1 MAGSSDK
8 ASQQTRAKWLCLNCG
23 LEFQG
28 AKTKPECPE
37 CFNKC
42 DFLLVRLNREG
53 LPAMSDEEEIMK
65 EPEIPLT
72 LQTQDELEY
81 RDELLDYIRRKNLAR
96 ARRKMLEE
104 TAEELKV
111 KRELEKLQHGENG
124 NFTTDGG
131 QNLSAAPLLI
141 TALAPTKEEREALLK
156 ELSENK
162 ELALSLGLMLNAPR
176 SMMPF
181 FPFFA
186 PSMQQ
191 QQQTAVTDL
200 AEALEK
206 LAKIAREGRENDG
219 GIEELREEL
228 RELREA
234 LTKRDP
240 VEDIKKLWELQKE
253 LREEA
258 GEGKGKKEEIELLA
272 KAVEKMGETTSK
284 AIASLKAT
292 LLRLEEEKKG
302 GSSYEKEIE
311 RLRNQMKNMKDFVDT
326 IAEISRTFTSTSS
339 DGEDYYKRKE
349 FEHKLRLEELEKE
362 KELERE
368 RRKRERD
375 MAIAKLL
382 EMMRSKHRESEED
395 EEEEEEE
402 KERFVIGDEEE
413 ERGVKGIEIEIGE
426 EEEREEEGEEKGEDA
441 EKEVSGNE

>member
-1 MAGSSDK
+1 MAGSSSER

-65 EPEIPLT
+65 EPELT
-72 LQTQDELEY
+72 LTLHTQDELEY
-81 RDELLDYIRRKNLAR
+81 KDELLDYIRRKNLAR

-104 TAEELKV
+104 EAEELKV

-162 ELALSLGLMLNAPR
+162 ELALSLGMMLNAPR
-176 SMMPF
+176 STMPF

-186 PSMQQ
+186 PQAQQ

-206 LAKIAREGRENDG
+206 LAKIAREERRNDG
-219 GIEELREEL
+219 EIEALREEL

-234 LTKRDP
+234 LTRRDP
-240 VEDIKKLWELQKE
+240 VEDIKKLLEIRRELQE
-253 LREEA
+253 LQGEE
-258 GEGKGKKEEIELLA
+258 KGKKEEVELLS
-272 KAVEKMGETTSK
+272 KAVKEMGESVNK
-284 AIASLKAT
+284 AISSLKAT
-292 LLRLEEEKKG
+292 ILRLEQERGG
-302 GSSYEKEIE
+302 GSQEREIE
-311 RLRNQMKNMKDFVDT
+311 RAKRVMQNLKEYVDAAKELT
-326 IAEISRTFTSTSS
+326 NILSS
-339 DGEDYYKRKE
+339 SSSGDGEDYYKRKK
-349 FEHKLRLEELEKE
+349 FEHELELERLEKE

-375 MAIAKLL
+375 MAIARLL
-382 EMMRSKHRESEED
+382 EMMRSKHREGDEEEGEEEEEENEEDRFGIGSVGEEEKSIEIEIGD
-395 EEEEEEE
+395 EEEEEEAR
-402 KERFVIGDEEE
+402 KEEE
-413 ERGVKGIEIEIGE
+413 EGGGE
-426 EEEREEEGEEKGEDA
+426 
-441 EKEVSGNE
+441 

>member
-1 MAGSSDK
+1 MAGSSSEK

-53 LPAMSDEEEIMK
+53 LPAMTAMDDEEEVMK
-65 EPEIPLT
+65 EPELSLT
-72 LQTQDELEY
+72 LHTQEELEY
-81 RDELLDYIRRKNLAR
+81 KDELLDYIRKKNLAR
-96 ARRKMLEE
+96 ARRKKLEE
-104 TAEELKV
+104 EVEELKMR
-111 KRELEKLQHGENG
+111 RELEKLQRGENG
-124 NFTTDGG
+124 NFTDGG

-176 SMMPF
+176 STMPF

-186 PSMQQ
+186 PPMQQ
-191 QQQTAVTDL
+191 AQQQTAVTDL
-200 AEALEK
+200 AEALER
-206 LAKIAREGRENDG
+206 LAKIAREERRNDG

-228 RELREA
+228 RQLREV

-240 VEDIKKLWELQKE
+240 VEDIKKLLEIRRELQE
-253 LREEA
+253 LQGEEKGKREEV
-258 GEGKGKKEEIELLA
+258 ELLS
-272 KAVEKMGETTSK
+272 KAVKEMGESVNK
-284 AIASLKAT
+284 AISSLKAT
-292 LLRLEEEKKG
+292 ILRLEQERGG
-302 GSSYEKEIE
+302 GSQEREIE
-311 RLRNQMKNMKDFVDT
+311 RAKKVMQSLKEYVDAAKELT
-326 IAEISRTFTSTSS
+326 NILSS
-339 DGEDYYKRKE
+339 SSGDGEDYYKRKK
-349 FEHKLRLEELEKE
+349 FEHELELERLEKE

-375 MAIAKLL
+375 MAIARLL
-382 EMMRSKHRESEED
+382 EMMRSKHRESEE

-402 KERFVIGDEEE
+402 NEEDRFEIGSVEEE
-413 ERGVKGIEIEIGE
+413 GGKGIEIEIGDE
-426 EEEREEEGEEKGEDA
+426 EEEEEKRGEDEEG
-441 EKEVSGNE
+441 

>member
-1 MAGSSDK
+1 MAGSSSEK
-8 ASQQTRAKWLCLNCG
+8 ASQQTRARWLCLNCG

-53 LPAMSDEEEIMK
+53 LPAMTAMDDEEEIMK
-65 EPEIPLT
+65 EPELSLT
-72 LQTQDELEY
+72 LHTQEELEY
-81 RDELLDYIRRKNLAR
+81 KDELLDYIRRKNLAR

-124 NFTTDGG
+124 NFTDGG

-176 SMMPF
+176 STMPF

-186 PSMQQ
+186 PQAQQ

-200 AEALEK
+200 AEALER
-206 LAKIAREGRENDG
+206 LAKIAREERQNDG

-228 RELREA
+228 RQLREA

-240 VEDIKKLWELQKE
+240 VEDIKKLLEIRRELQE
-253 LREEA
+253 LQGEEKGKREEV
-258 GEGKGKKEEIELLA
+258 ELLS
-272 KAVEKMGETTSK
+272 KAVKEMGESVNK
-284 AIASLKAT
+284 AISSLRAT
-292 LLRLEEEKKG
+292 ILRLEQERGG
-302 GSSYEKEIE
+302 GSQEREIE
-311 RLRNQMKNMKDFVDT
+311 RAKRVMQNLKEYVDAAKELT
-326 IAEISRTFTSTSS
+326 NILSS
-339 DGEDYYKRKE
+339 SSGDGEDYYKRKK
-349 FEHKLRLEELEKE
+349 FEHELELERLEKE

-375 MAIAKLL
+375 MAIARLL
-382 EMMRSKHRESEED
+382 EMMRSKHRESD

-402 KERFVIGDEEE
+402 EEDRFEIGSVEEE
-413 ERGVKGIEIEIGE
+413 GGKGIEIEIGDEEE
-426 EEEREEEGEEKGEDA
+426 EEERKEEERGGE
-441 EKEVSGNE
+441 

>member
-1 MAGSSDK
+1 MSSDSSKK
-8 ASQQTRAKWLCLNCG
+8 ASQQTKAKWLCLKCG

-53 LPAMSDEEEIMK
+53 LPAMTAMDDGEEVMK
-65 EPEIPLT
+65 EPELSLT

-81 RDELLDYIRRKNLAR
+81 KDELLDYIRRKNLAR

-104 TAEELKV
+104 TAEELRV

-124 NFTTDGG
+124 GSTDGG

-176 SMMPF
+176 STFPF

-186 PSMQQ
+186 PQAQQ
-191 QQQTAVTDL
+191 QQQTPVTDL
-200 AEALEK
+200 AEALER
-206 LAKIAREGRENDG
+206 LAKIAREERGNDG

-228 RELREA
+228 RQLREA

-240 VEDIKKLWELQKE
+240 VEDIKKLLEIRRELQE
-253 LREEA
+253 LE
-258 GEGKGKKEEIELLA
+258 GEGKGKREEVELLS
-272 KAVEKMGETTSK
+272 KAVKEMGESVNK
-284 AIASLKAT
+284 AISSLKAT
-292 LLRLEEEKKG
+292 ILRLEQERGG
-302 GSSYEKEIE
+302 GSQEREIE
-311 RLRNQMKNMKDFVDT
+311 RAKRVMQNLKEYVDAAKELT
-326 IAEISRTFTSTSS
+326 NILSS
-339 DGEDYYKRKE
+339 SSGDGEDYYKRKK
-349 FEHKLRLEELEKE
+349 FEHELELERLEKE

-375 MAIAKLL
+375 MAIARLL
-382 EMMRSKHRESEED
+382 EVMRSKHREGEEEEGEEEEEENEED
-395 EEEEEEE
+395 RFEIGSVGEEEIEIEIGDEEEEE
-402 KERFVIGDEEE
+402 KEEG
-413 ERGVKGIEIEIGE
+413 GKW
-426 EEEREEEGEEKGEDA
+426 ERE
-441 EKEVSGNE
+441 

>member
-1 MAGSSDK
+1 MAGSSSDR

-65 EPEIPLT
+65 EPELT
-72 LQTQDELEY
+72 LTLHTQDELEY
-81 RDELLDYIRRKNLAR
+81 KDELLDYIRRKNLAR

-104 TAEELKV
+104 EAEELKV

-124 NFTTDGG
+124 NFITDGG

-162 ELALSLGLMLNAPR
+162 ELALALGMMLNAPR
-176 SMMPF
+176 STMPF

-186 PSMQQ
+186 PPMQQ
-191 QQQTAVTDL
+191 AQQQTAVTDL
-200 AEALEK
+200 AEALER
-206 LAKIAREGRENDG
+206 LAKIAREERRNDG

-240 VEDIKKLWELQKE
+240 VEDIKKLLEIRRELQE
-253 LREEA
+253 LQGEEKGKREEV
-258 GEGKGKKEEIELLA
+258 ELLS
-272 KAVEKMGETTSK
+272 KAVKEMGESVNK
-284 AIASLKAT
+284 AISSLKAT
-292 LLRLEEEKKG
+292 ILRLEQERGG
-302 GSSYEKEIE
+302 GSQEREIE
-311 RLRNQMKNMKDFVDT
+311 RAKKVMQSLKEYVDAAKELT
-326 IAEISRTFTSTSS
+326 NILSS
-339 DGEDYYKRKE
+339 SSGDGEDYYKRKK
-349 FEHKLRLEELEKE
+349 FEHELELERLEKE

-382 EMMRSKHRESEED
+382 EMMRSKHHESD

-402 KERFVIGDEEE
+402 EENEEDRFEIGSVEEE
-413 ERGVKGIEIEIGE
+413 GGKGIEIEIGDE
-426 EEEREEEGEEKGEDA
+426 EEEEEKRGEDEEG
-441 EKEVSGNE
+441 

>member
-1 MAGSSDK
+1 MVGSSSEK
-8 ASQQTRAKWLCLNCG
+8 ASQQTRARWLCLNCG

-53 LPAMSDEEEIMK
+53 LPAMTAMDDEEEVMK
-65 EPEIPLT
+65 EPELSLT
-72 LQTQDELEY
+72 LHTQEELEY
-81 RDELLDYIRRKNLAR
+81 KDELLDYIRRKNLAR

-111 KRELEKLQHGENG
+111 KRELEKLQHGENSD
-124 NFTTDGG
+124 TDGG

-162 ELALSLGLMLNAPR
+162 ELALALGMMLNAPR
-176 SMMPF
+176 STMPF

-186 PSMQQ
+186 PQAQQ

-206 LAKIAREGRENDG
+206 LAKIAREERRNDG

-228 RELREA
+228 RQLREA
-234 LTKRDP
+234 LTRRDP
-240 VEDIKKLWELQKE
+240 VEDIKKLLEIRRELQE
-253 LREEA
+253 LQGEEKGKREEV
-258 GEGKGKKEEIELLA
+258 ELLS
-272 KAVEKMGETTSK
+272 KAVKEMGESVNK
-284 AIASLKAT
+284 AISSLRAT
-292 LLRLEEEKKG
+292 ILRLEQERGG
-302 GSSYEKEIE
+302 GSQEREIE
-311 RLRNQMKNMKDFVDT
+311 RAKRVMQNLKEYVDAAKELT
-326 IAEISRTFTSTSS
+326 NILSS
-339 DGEDYYKRKE
+339 SSGDGEDYYKRKK
-349 FEHKLRLEELEKE
+349 FEHELELERLEKE

-375 MAIAKLL
+375 MAIARLL
-382 EMMRSKHRESEED
+382 EMMRSKHRESD

-402 KERFVIGDEEE
+402 ENEEDRFEIGSVGREEKSIEIEIGDEEE
-413 ERGVKGIEIEIGE
+413 EEEARKEE
-426 EEEREEEGEEKGEDA
+426 EEERGGE
-441 EKEVSGNE
+441 

>member
-1 MAGSSDK
+1 MAGSSSER

-28 AKTKPECPE
+28 AKTRPECPE

-53 LPAMSDEEEIMK
+53 LPAMTAMDDEEEVMK
-65 EPEIPLT
+65 EPELSLT
-72 LQTQDELEY
+72 LHTQDELEY
-81 RDELLDYIRRKNLAR
+81 KDELLDYIRRKNLAR

-104 TAEELKV
+104 EAEELKV

-124 NFTTDGG
+124 NFTTDGS

-176 SMMPF
+176 STMPF
-181 FPFFA
+181 FPFFTS
-186 PSMQQ
+186 PNT
-191 QQQTAVTDL
+191 QQTAVKDL

-206 LAKIAREGRENDG
+206 LANITQQQSNDG
-219 GIEELREEL
+219 LREEI
-228 RELREA
+228 RELKEVI
-234 LTKRDP
+234 LESSKRDP

-253 LREEA
+253 LREEVG
-258 GEGKGKKEEIELLA
+258 GEKGKKEEIELLA

-302 GSSYEKEIE
+302 GSSYERELE
-311 RLRNQMKNMKDFVDT
+311 RLRNQMKNIKEFVDA
-326 IAEISRTFTSTSS
+326 IGDISKTFTSSTSS
-339 DGEDYYKRKE
+339 DGEEYYKRKE

-382 EMMRSKHRESEED
+382 EMMRSKHRESDEEEGEEEEEENEEDRFGIGSVGEEEKSIEIEIGD
-395 EEEEEEE
+395 EEEEEEAR
-402 KERFVIGDEEE
+402 KEEE
-413 ERGVKGIEIEIGE
+413 EGGGE
-426 EEEREEEGEEKGEDA
+426 
-441 EKEVSGNE
+441 

>member
-1 MAGSSDK
+1 MAGSSSEK

-53 LPAMSDEEEIMK
+53 LPAMTAMENDEEEVMK
-65 EPEIPLT
+65 EPELSLT
-72 LQTQDELEY
+72 LHTQEELEY
-81 RDELLDYIRRKNLAR
+81 KDELLDYIRKKNLAR
-96 ARRKMLEE
+96 ARRKKLEE
-104 TAEELKV
+104 EVEELKMR
-111 KRELEKLQHGENG
+111 RELEKLQRGENG
-124 NFTTDGG
+124 NFTDGG

-176 SMMPF
+176 STMPF

-186 PSMQQ
+186 PQAQQ

-200 AEALEK
+200 AEALER
-206 LAKIAREGRENDG
+206 LAKIAREERRNDG

-228 RELREA
+228 RQLREV

-240 VEDIKKLWELQKE
+240 VEDIKKLLEIRRELQE
-253 LREEA
+253 LQGEEKGKREEV
-258 GEGKGKKEEIELLA
+258 ELLS
-272 KAVEKMGETTSK
+272 KAVKEMGESVNK
-284 AIASLKAT
+284 AISSLKAT
-292 LLRLEEEKKG
+292 ILRLEQERGG
-302 GSSYEKEIE
+302 GSQEREIE
-311 RLRNQMKNMKDFVDT
+311 RAKRVMQNLKEYVDAAKELT
-326 IAEISRTFTSTSS
+326 NILSS
-339 DGEDYYKRKE
+339 SSGDGEDYYKRKE

-382 EMMRSKHRESEED
+382 EIMRSKHRESD

-402 KERFVIGDEEE
+402 ENEEDRFEIGSVGREEKSIEIEIGDEEE
-413 ERGVKGIEIEIGE
+413 GE
-426 EEEREEEGEEKGEDA
+426 ERKEEEGGGE
-441 EKEVSGNE
+441 

>member
-1 MAGSSDK
+1 M
-8 ASQQTRAKWLCLNCG
+8 
-23 LEFQG
+23 
-28 AKTKPECPE
+28 
-37 CFNKC
+37 
-42 DFLLVRLNREG
+42 RLNREG

-65 EPEIPLT
+65 EPEITLT
-72 LQTQDELEY
+72 LHTQDELEY
-81 RDELLDYIRRKNLAR
+81 KDELLDYIRRKNLAR

-104 TAEELKV
+104 EAEELKV

-176 SMMPF
+176 SSTMPF

-186 PSMQQ
+186 PPMQQ

-206 LAKIAREGRENDG
+206 LAKIAREERGNDRV
-219 GIEELREEL
+219 EELREEL

-240 VEDIKKLWELQKE
+240 VEDIKKLLEIRRELQE
-253 LREEA
+253 LQGEEKGKREEV
-258 GEGKGKKEEIELLA
+258 ELLS
-272 KAVEKMGETTSK
+272 KAVKEMGESVNK
-284 AIASLKAT
+284 AISSLRAT
-292 LLRLEEEKKG
+292 ILRLEQERGG
-302 GSSYEKEIE
+302 GSQEREIE
-311 RLRNQMKNMKDFVDT
+311 RAKRVMQNLKEYVDAAKELT
-326 IAEISRTFTSTSS
+326 NILSS
-339 DGEDYYKRKE
+339 SSSGDGEDYYKRKK
-349 FEHKLRLEELEKE
+349 FEHELELERLEKE

-375 MAIAKLL
+375 MAIARLL
-382 EMMRSKHRESEED
+382 EMMRSKHREGDEG
-395 EEEEEEE
+395 EEEEEENE
-402 KERFVIGDEEE
+402 EDRFEIGSVEEE
-413 ERGVKGIEIEIGE
+413 GEKGIEIEIGE
-426 EEEREEEGEEKGEDA
+426 EEEEEERKEGERGGE
-441 EKEVSGNE
+441 

>member
-1 MAGSSDK
+1 MAGSSSDR
-8 ASQQTRAKWLCLNCG
+8 ASQQTRARWLCLNCG

-65 EPEIPLT
+65 EPELT
-72 LQTQDELEY
+72 LTLHTQEELEY
-81 RDELLDYIRRKNLAR
+81 KDELLDYIRRKNLAR

-124 NFTTDGG
+124 NFTDGG

-162 ELALSLGLMLNAPR
+162 ELALALGMMLNAPR
-176 SMMPF
+176 STMPF

-186 PSMQQ
+186 PQAQQ

-206 LAKIAREGRENDG
+206 LAKIAREERRNDG

-228 RELREA
+228 RQLREA

-240 VEDIKKLWELQKE
+240 VEDIKKLLEIRRELQE
-253 LREEA
+253 LQGEEKGKREEV
-258 GEGKGKKEEIELLA
+258 ELLS
-272 KAVEKMGETTSK
+272 KAVKEMGESVNK
-284 AIASLKAT
+284 AISSLRAT
-292 LLRLEEEKKG
+292 ILRLEQERGG
-302 GSSYEKEIE
+302 GSQEREIE
-311 RLRNQMKNMKDFVDT
+311 RAKRVMQNLKEYVDAAKELT
-326 IAEISRTFTSTSS
+326 NILSS
-339 DGEDYYKRKE
+339 SSSGDGEDYYKRKK
-349 FEHKLRLEELEKE
+349 FEHELELERLEKE

-375 MAIAKLL
+375 MAIARLL
-382 EMMRSKHRESEED
+382 EMMRSKHRESD

-402 KERFVIGDEEE
+402 ENEEDRFEIGSVEEE
-413 ERGVKGIEIEIGE
+413 GGKGIEIEIGDEEE
-426 EEEREEEGEEKGEDA
+426 EEERKEEERGGE
-441 EKEVSGNE
+441 

>member
-1 MAGSSDK
+1 MAGSSSER

-65 EPEIPLT
+65 EPELT
-72 LQTQDELEY
+72 LTLHTQEELEY
-81 RDELLDYIRRKNLAR
+81 KDELLDYIRRKNLAR

-104 TAEELKV
+104 EAEELKV

-176 SMMPF
+176 STMPF

-186 PSMQQ
+186 PQAQQ

-200 AEALEK
+200 AEALER
-206 LAKIAREGRENDG
+206 LAKIAREERRNDG

-228 RELREA
+228 RQLREA

-240 VEDIKKLWELQKE
+240 VEDIKKLLEIRRELQE
-253 LREEA
+253 LQGEEKGKREEV
-258 GEGKGKKEEIELLA
+258 ELLS
-272 KAVEKMGETTSK
+272 KAVKEMGESVNK
-284 AIASLKAT
+284 AISSLRAT
-292 LLRLEEEKKG
+292 ILRLEQERGG
-302 GSSYEKEIE
+302 GSQEREIE
-311 RLRNQMKNMKDFVDT
+311 RAKRVMQNLKEYVDAAKELT
-326 IAEISRTFTSTSS
+326 NILSS
-339 DGEDYYKRKE
+339 SSGDGEDYYKRKK
-349 FEHKLRLEELEKE
+349 FEHELELERLEKE

-375 MAIAKLL
+375 MAIARLL
-382 EMMRSKHRESEED
+382 EMMRSKHRESD

-402 KERFVIGDEEE
+402 EEDRFEIGSVEEE
-413 ERGVKGIEIEIGE
+413 GGKGIEIEIGDEEE
-426 EEEREEEGEEKGEDA
+426 EEERKEEERGGE
-441 EKEVSGNE
+441 